1 MYTLIMEQLP
11 NSNEKPE
18 SSKIID
24 EQLEVLK
31 KNTQEN
37 IEDNEFLLKH
47 HFELLKGYIEILK
60 DSENW
65 IKEMIAFSKENEEMD
80 NFFKEQG
87 KESSFSSRSYTVE
100 DVEREL
106 QNIEKI
112 KSEIKEIH
120 SLITDMQLDTV
131 KEREDLD
138 LLNELEKEFKEMV
151 MRIAPDRLN

>member
-1 MYTLIMEQLP
+1 MEQLP

>member
-1 MYTLIMEQLP
+1 MEQLP

-24 EQLEVLK
+24 EQLEALK

-47 HFELLKGYIEILK
+47 HFELLKRYIEILK
-60 DSENW
+60 DSEDW
-65 IKEMIAFSKENEEMD
+65 IKEMIAFSKQNEEMD

-120 SLITDMQLDTV
+120 RLITDMQLDTL

-138 LLNELEKEFKEMV
+138 LLNELEKEFKETV

>member
-1 MYTLIMEQLP
+1 MEQLP

-24 EQLEVLK
+24 EQLEALK

-47 HFELLKGYIEILK
+47 HFELLKRYIEILK
-60 DSENW
+60 DSEDW
-65 IKEMIAFSKENEEMD
+65 IKEMIAFSKQNEEMD

-120 SLITDMQLDTV
+120 RLITDMQLDTV

-138 LLNELEKEFKEMV
+138 LLNELEKEFKETV

>member
-1 MYTLIMEQLP
+1 MEQLL

-24 EQLEVLK
+24 EQLEALK

-47 HFELLKGYIEILK
+47 HFELLKRYIEILK
-60 DSENW
+60 DSEDW
-65 IKEMIAFSKENEEMD
+65 IKEMIAFSKQNEEMD

-120 SLITDMQLDTV
+120 RLITDMQLDTV

-138 LLNELEKEFKEMV
+138 LLNEYLFS
-151 MRIAPDRLN
+151 L

>member
-1 MYTLIMEQLP
+1 MEQLL

-24 EQLEVLK
+24 EQLEALK

-47 HFELLKGYIEILK
+47 HFELLKRYIEILK
-60 DSENW
+60 DSEDW
-65 IKEMIAFSKENEEMD
+65 IKEMIAFSKQNEEMD

-120 SLITDMQLDTV
+120 RLITDMQLDTV

-138 LLNELEKEFKEMV
+138 LLNELEKEFKETV